1 MHVSGPVRLCIL
13 SRSPLWTLQMLGCQS
28 PDHTTLVASR
38 TTPIFFTKAVGCF
51 FSCVKSYAFF
61 FVSFSVRP
69 TSNPT
74 MAAVASTPALEHLE
88 NEDGSSMSDL
98 DIHVSNLLRDSTPT
112 APQADTAT
120 AKDGKVT
127 EDTISSDASSTLD
140 QEQANMDD
148 LGDED
153 EEEEVEEDEEAAH
166 EEAEPEAAAQE
177 ESVQEEADHED
188 TDHEEDAH
196 EDVEHEEDAHED
208 VEHEEDAT
216 HDATSAAL
224 SSLESQVAALRE
236 KADALEHKD
245 EIAAEDM
252 VTLNITL
259 HGMHKELEAACAK
272 MKGTYDKTLNRCQLD
287 VTDSLSQV
295 VRKVITTKPKDKQA
309 EDHQVTFA
317 KHAPAVFFAHPQV
330 RNSPTTVVLKRIF
343 AVPHA
348 SHSRPWQCGMPAMGN
363 MYGFHS
369 RRHRYRPSAYPMMS
383 MPPPYGSYGYSA
395 PYPAYAPMMTAPG
408 YPYPYRA
415 APQGMGHPC
424 RRPNCACGGGYGKR
438 RTKATTSSRR
448 RKPLRNTSRMPAQGN
463 ARSVVRQHWRKRAG
477 GGRTTRGQRGGGN
490 SSVPCYQH
498 QACPNNQRYL
508 YDAQGQQQCM
518 QPAAQ
523 GGQRFIFPT
532 AVLPVMAPSY
542 YPATGPVG
550 MAPMA

>member
-1 MHVSGPVRLCIL
+1 
-13 SRSPLWTLQMLGCQS
+13 
-28 PDHTTLVASR
+28 
-38 TTPIFFTKAVGCF
+38 
-51 FSCVKSYAFF
+51 
-61 FVSFSVRP
+61 
-69 TSNPT
+69 
-74 MAAVASTPALEHLE
+74 MAAVASTPALENPE
-88 NEDGSSMSDL
+88 NERRSSMMDL
-98 DIHVSNLLRDSTPT
+98 DTEVYELIRGTTP
-112 APQADTAT
+112 APQQAENTAT
-120 AKDGKVT
+120 AKDGEVTEVT
-127 EDTISSDASSTLD
+127 EDTTSAEASTVD
-140 QEQANMDD
+140 QNKAHPDD

-153 EEEEVEEDEEAAH
+153 EDEEEEEEEEEVEEDEEAAH
-166 EEAEPEAAAQE
+166 EEAEPEAAA
-177 ESVQEEADHED
+177 
-188 TDHEEDAH
+188 HEEDAH
-196 EDVEHEEDAHED
+196 EDAEQEDAEQEDAEHEDAEHEDAEHED
-208 VEHEEDAT
+208 TEHEDAEHEDAEHEDAEHEDAEHEDAEHEDAEHEDTEHEDAEHEDAEHEEDAT

-224 SSLESQVAALRE
+224 TSLESQVAALRE

-245 EIAAEDM
+245 EIAEEDM

-295 VRKVITTKPKDKQA
+295 VRKVITTKPKDKKA

-317 KHAPAVFFAHPQV
+317 KHAPAVFFAHPKV

-363 MYGFHS
+363 MYGLRS
-369 RRHRYRPSAYPMMS
+369 RRHRYRPSPYPMMS

-395 PYPAYAPMMTAPG
+395 PYPAYASMMAPPG
-408 YPYPYRA
+408 YPCPYGA
-415 APQGMGHPC
+415 APQGMTPPC
-424 RRPNCACGGGYGKR
+424 VRPSCACGGGKGSR

-448 RKPLRNTSRMPAQGN
+448 RKPSRHTSRMPAQGN

-477 GGRTTRGQRGGGN
+477 GGRTTRGQRGGG
-490 SSVPCYQH
+490 SGGVPCYQH

>member
-1 MHVSGPVRLCIL
+1 
-13 SRSPLWTLQMLGCQS
+13 
-28 PDHTTLVASR
+28 
-38 TTPIFFTKAVGCF
+38 
-51 FSCVKSYAFF
+51 
-61 FVSFSVRP
+61 
-69 TSNPT
+69 
-74 MAAVASTPALEHLE
+74 MAAVASTPALENPE
-88 NEDGSSMSDL
+88 NERRSSMIDL
-98 DIHVSNLLRDSTPT
+98 DTQVSELLRGTTP
-112 APQADTAT
+112 APQQAENTAT
-120 AKDGKVT
+120 AKDGEVTEVT
-127 EDTISSDASSTLD
+127 EDATSAEASTVD
-140 QEQANMDD
+140 QEKAHPDD

-153 EEEEVEEDEEAAH
+153 EEEEEEEVEEDEESAH
-166 EEAEPEAAAQE
+166 EEAEPEAAAHE
-177 ESVQEEADHED
+177 DAEHEGTEHEDAEHED
-188 TDHEEDAH
+188 TEHEDAEH
-196 EDVEHEEDAHED
+196 EDAEHEDAEHEDAEHEEDAS
-208 VEHEEDAT
+208 

-224 SSLESQVAALRE
+224 TSLESQVAALRE

-245 EIAAEDM
+245 EIAEEDM

-295 VRKVITTKPKDKQA
+295 VRKVITTKPKDKKA

-317 KHAPAVFFAHPQV
+317 KHAPAVFFAHPKV

-363 MYGFHS
+363 MYGLRS

-395 PYPAYAPMMTAPG
+395 PYPAYASMMAPPG
-408 YPYPYRA
+408 YPCPYGA
-415 APQGMGHPC
+415 APQGMTAPC
-424 RRPNCACGGGYGKR
+424 VRPNCACGGGYRKR

-448 RKPLRNTSRMPAQGN
+448 RKPLRHTSRMPAQGN
-463 ARSVVRQHWRKRAG
+463 VRSVVRQHWRKRAG

-490 SSVPCYQH
+490 GSVPCYQH